1 MLSTTQNT
9 TNTSTTK
16 TTTTPSKK
24 SVTTISGLSI
34 ETSGYIIQISSA
46 LIGIFVFYF
55 VPLIA
60 NKVKKPLTS
69 VLINIIPNALILG
82 FFMLESEFEVYLKSC
97 IFVPLFT
104 VFDSIISYS
113 LLIYYNWTGKSS
125 LTFNIVFWLLVIV
138 VSYFFNQ

>member
-1 MLSTTQNT
+1 M
-9 TNTSTTK
+9 
-16 TTTTPSKK
+16 
-24 SVTTISGLSI
+24 
-34 ETSGYIIQISSA
+34 
-46 LIGIFVFYF
+46 FYF

-60 NKVKKPLTS
+60 NKFKKPLTS

>member
-1 MLSTTQNT
+1 MISTTQNT
-9 TNTSTTK
+9 TSNNTK
-16 TTTTPSKK
+16 TIPPAKK

-60 NKVKKPLTS
+60 NRFKKPLTS

-104 VFDSIISYS
+104 VFDSILSYS
-113 LLIYYNWTGKSS
+113 LLIFYNWSGKNS
-125 LTFNIVFWLLVIV
+125 LTFNIVFWLIVIV

>member
-1 MLSTTQNT
+1 MSSTTQNT
-9 TNTSTTK
+9 TNTTTTK

-24 SVTTISGLSI
+24 SVTTISGLDI
-34 ETSGYIIQISSA
+34 ETSAYIIQITSA
-46 LIGIFVFYF
+46 IIGIFVFYF

-60 NKVKKPLTS
+60 NRFKKPLTS

-82 FFMLESEFEVYLKSC
+82 FFMLESEFEIYLKSC

-104 VFDSIISYS
+104 VFDSIISYA